1 MSQIKKSLLSGLLF
15 VFIAFHLSAQVTGT
29 DSLTNEPLNTASNI
43 IAGNGNGDITISG
56 YAQIDYNEPVGGPVR
71 ENGTLDVHRLIMFIG
86 YKFNDRTHFV
96 TEIEFEH
103 ITEAAIEQAFINYRI
118 NQALNFR
125 AGLML
130 IPMGIVNEYHE
141 PTTFNGV
148 ERPNMD
154 KYIIPST
161 WRELGVGLS
170 GNFPNAALR
179 YQLYVINGFNGYD
192 GLGTF
197 TGRDG
202 LRAGKQ
208 KGAESYISSPNLSG
222 KVDYYGLPGLK
233 VGLAGYFGKSQSTL
247 YNGLNV
253 SDALAVAQ
261 ADSSVVNISMV
272 GIDFRY
278 QKQGFQARGQLVNT
292 AIGNSIE
299 YNSFTG
305 NDMGSGIFG
314 YYLEAGYDIL
324 KFTNVNNDKGLVLF
338 CRYENYNTHKNT
350 AGELTIND
358 AYNRTD
364 ITIGATF
371 KLANGAVLKTDY
383 QILKNAIAN
392 SKSDRQLNFG
402 VGVWF

>member
-1 MSQIKKSLLSGLLF
+1 MNRVGKSILSVLF
-15 VFIAFHLSAQVTGT
+15 LVFVMNCANAQVTST

-56 YAQIDYNEPVGGPVR
+56 YAQIDYNQPVGGPVR
-71 ENGTLDVHRLIMFIG
+71 KNGNLDVHRLIMFVG

-96 TEIEFEH
+96 TELEFEH
-103 ITEAAIEQAFINYRI
+103 VSELAVEQAFVNYRI
-118 NQALNFR
+118 NQAFNFR

-161 WRELGVGLS
+161 WRELGAGFS

-179 YQLYVINGFNGYD
+179 YQLYVINGFSGYN

-197 TGRDG
+197 TGKNGFRSG
-202 LRAGKQ
+202 RQ
-208 KGAESYISSPNLSG
+208 KGAESYISSPNLAG
-222 KVDYYGLPGLK
+222 KVDFYGLPGLK
-233 VGLAGYFGKSQSTL
+233 VGLAGYLGKSQSTL
-247 YNGLNV
+247 FNGLNE
-253 SDALAVAQ
+253 SDAFAVAQ
-261 ADSSVVNISMV
+261 ADSSVVNISML

-278 QKQGFQARGQLVNT
+278 QKQGFEARGQLVNT
-292 AIGNSIE
+292 SVGNSIE

-305 NDMGSGIFG
+305 NDIGSRQFG
-314 YYLEAGYDIL
+314 YYLEAGYDVL
-324 KFTNVNNDKGLVLF
+324 KLTKVNNDKGLVLF
-338 CRYENYNTHKNT
+338 CRYENYNTHKDT
-350 AGELTIND
+350 AGELTINN

-364 ITIGATF
+364 ITLGASF

-392 SKSDRQLNFG
+392 SKSDRQINFG